1 METKLRYLDDL
12 MFNLKVWRRDLKS
25 QKKQIRKFERKIE
38 EISARNFEIE
48 AKQGIESFQ
57 NRIIRENEVIDQL
70 LHRINVKMDEVKNA
84 DKSLN
89 IDGTLKN
96 RQRPL
101 SDEMKIF
108 VKLHYELKEDMMD
121 FFLRW
126 L

>member
-38 EISARNFEIE
+38 EISARNFEME

>member
-96 RQRPL
+96 SQRPL